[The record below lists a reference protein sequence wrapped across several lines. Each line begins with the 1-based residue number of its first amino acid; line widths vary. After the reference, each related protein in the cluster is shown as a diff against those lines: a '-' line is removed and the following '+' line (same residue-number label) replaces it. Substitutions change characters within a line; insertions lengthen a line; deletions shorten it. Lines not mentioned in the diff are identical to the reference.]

1 MYQFEIKNGQI
12 YTTHLSRETIMR
24 EGLAVF
30 PAVNPLGEVVEV
42 SRLQVKWESFQPI
55 NPLQT

>member
-24 EGLAVF
+24 EGLRVF
-30 PAVNPLGEVVEV
+30 ACINPLGQTVEV
-42 SRLQVKWESFQPI
+42 TILQVKWESFQPT
-55 NPLQT
+55 NALQL